1 MMLSPELAQ
10 AILNY
15 LATKPYGE
23 VFQLI
28 SAMQSE
34 AAKAQTPTV
43 EEPKE

>member
-1 MMLSPELAQ
+1 MTFSPELVQ

-23 VFQLI
+23 VIQLI
-28 SAMQSE
+28 NGIQAE

>member
-1 MMLSPELAQ
+1 MNLSPELVQ

-28 SAMQSE
+28 NAIQAE